1 MTVANG
7 CVMGVARRLISSTIA
22 VGFRWSA
29 VVLREVSRSFLA
41 TFLPIRMPFAFRFFR
56 PLAGLLLLA
65 LGFSPAQAQETARA
79 DKALFK
85 PRYIKKQLLLAT
97 QWQLAHPRHKATDWT
112 NGAFY
117 SGVFAAYQ
125 ATNSRLILDSLLA
138 MGERTRWQPDKRY
151 DHADDIAICQTYLNL
166 YRLKKDRRMIEP
178 TLAALEK
185 LRTEPGPEVAKN
197 GIIWWWCDAL
207 FMGPPVLVKA
217 GLIENRPIYLAL
229 SDTLYQQTYKR
240 LFNHQEHLFSR
251 DASYLWNAAG
261 EGKKESN
268 GQRIFWSRG
277 NGWVMGGLV
286 QVLQELPADYPT
298 RAFYVGIFK
307 EMSARLVQLQQPDG
321 LWRSSLLD
329 PAAYPGGET
338 SGSGF
343 DTYALAWGINNGIL
357 DGATYRPAVQKAWV
371 ALTKVVSPEGRVGWV
386 QPIGADPRRD
396 FSADSWE
403 VYGTGA
409 FLLAGS
415 EVIKLK

>member
-1 MTVANG
+1 MF
-7 CVMGVARRLISSTIA
+7 I
-22 VGFRWSA
+22 
-29 VVLREVSRSFLA
+29 VLRSLRSLA
-41 TFLPIRMPFAFRFFR
+41 CT
-56 PLAGLLLLA
+56 LLLI
-65 LGFSPAQAQETARA
+65 LGLSPAHAQEISPA

-85 PRYIKKQLLLAT
+85 PKYIKKQLLLAT
-97 QWQLAHPRHKATDWT
+97 KWQLAHPRHKVTDWT

-125 ATNSRLILDSLLA
+125 ATRSKLILDSLIA
-138 MGERTRWQPDKRY
+138 MGERTQWQPDKRY

-166 YRLKKDRRMIEP
+166 YRLKKDRRMLAP
-178 TLAALEK
+178 TLAVLEK

-217 GLIENRPIYLAL
+217 GLIENQPKYLTF

-286 QVLQELPADYPT
+286 QILQELPANHPT
-298 RAFYVGIFK
+298 RAFYVGVFK
-307 EMSARLVQLQQPDG
+307 EMSARLMQMQQPDG

-343 DTYALAWGINNGIL
+343 DTYAMAWGINNGLL
-357 DGATYRPAVQKAWV
+357 DRATYLPAVQKAWV
-371 ALTKVVSPEGRVGWV
+371 ALNKVVSPEGRVGWV

-396 FSADSWE
+396 FSAESWE